1 MTKTETPV
9 RDVAEAPWDDQEV
22 KLLVAAMDLEL
33 SAFPDELEGFDR
45 LVSGIGKLRAAVT
58 LAQKLERGSYD
69 EIVVVGT
76 SGSVD
81 SSVGD
86 GVHEIGAVVQHD
98 VENIAGE
105 IGAHEDLPSRLELER
120 AGVTAATGDIF
131 VQTSER
137 AQRVRELGASMI
149 DMETYSF
156 VWVAQQYGV
165 PIRVL
170 RAVSDSA
177 EGEAFHDFRQAIV
190 RCSGQ
195 LRERIHELY
204 GV

>member
-1 MTKTETPV
+1 
-9 RDVAEAPWDDQEV
+9 
-22 KLLVAAMDLEL
+22 MDLEL
-33 SAFPDELEGFDR
+33 SAFPAELDGFDR
-45 LVSGIGKLRAAVT
+45 LVAGIGKIRAAVSLT
-58 LAQKLERGSYD
+58 KALERGTYD

-81 SSVGD
+81 AAVGD
-86 GVHEIGAVVQHD
+86 GVHEIGAAVQHD
-98 VENIAGE
+98 VSNIAGV
-105 IGAHEDLPSRLELER
+105 IGAHEDLPSRLDLSRE
-120 AGVTAATGDIF
+120 GITVATGDVF
-131 VQTSER
+131 VQDA
-137 AQRVRELGASMI
+137 AQAQIVRDLGASMV
-149 DMETYSF
+149 DMETFAF

-177 EGEAFHDFRQAIV
+177 EAEAFTDFRQAIA

-195 LRERIHELY
+195 LRERIQELY